1 MIIPDNESLFES
13 QIMMEMLNT
22 ITIMYEALANA
33 VVVTQVKQ
41 RTMNYEALANAV
53 VVSQANQRIIQ
64 LQVIK
69 CKEMIE
75 ALYEARRE
83 P

>member
-22 ITIMYEALANA
+22 ITIM
-33 VVVTQVKQ
+33 
-41 RTMNYEALANAV
+41 YEALANAV